1 MDSIHCSKSYSLA
14 LDVIEA
20 DGVDNNI
27 LIRSI
32 TSVPFSARPTYGW
45 FAEAKA

>member
-20 DGVDNNI
+20 DDIVVLVGSEKNFNQ
-27 LIRSI
+27 L
-32 TSVPFSARPTYGW
+32 
-45 FAEAKA
+45 FAELAE